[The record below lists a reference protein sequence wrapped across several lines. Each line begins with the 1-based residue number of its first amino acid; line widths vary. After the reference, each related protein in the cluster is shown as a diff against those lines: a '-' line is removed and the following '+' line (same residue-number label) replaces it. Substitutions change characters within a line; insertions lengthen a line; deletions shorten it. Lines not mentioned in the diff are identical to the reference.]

1 MNEPINI
8 NEASFEKA
16 VLQSPIPVLVD
27 FWAEWCGPCKMIAP
41 LLDQI
46 AKENEGRYRVAKV
59 NIDDDPGLMQ
69 RFNVRAV
76 PTLLFFGGGELKD
89 QLVGGA
95 PKQAIVDKLASLAG
109 SPSPAYESQNKS
121 KGNK

>member
-41 LLDQI
+41 LLNEI
-46 AKENEGRYRVAKV
+46 ARKTEGKFRIAKV
-59 NIDDDPGLMQ
+59 NIDDDPALMQ
-69 RFNVRAV
+69 RFNIRAV
-76 PTLLFFGGGELKD
+76 PTLLFFNGGVLRD

-95 PKQAIVDKLASLAG
+95 PKKTILEKLTNLTSKPASA
-109 SPSPAYESQNKS
+109 
-121 KGNK
+121 

>member
-16 VLQSPIPVLVD
+16 VLKSPVPVLVD

-41 LLDQI
+41 LLDEI
-46 AKENEGRYRVAKV
+46 ARESAGRFRIAKV
-59 NIDDDPGLMQ
+59 NIDDGPGLMQ
-69 RFNVRAV
+69 QFGVRAV
-76 PTLLFFGGGELKD
+76 PTLLFFQGGELKD

-95 PKQAIVDKLASLAG
+95 PKRAIVEKLEKLALA
-109 SPSPAYESQNKS
+109 
-121 KGNK
+121 

>member
-16 VLQSPIPVLVD
+16 VLQSPVPVLVD
-27 FWAEWCGPCKMIAP
+27 FWAPWCGPCKMIGP
-41 LLDQI
+41 LLDEI
-46 AKENEGRYRVAKV
+46 AKESEGRYRITKV
-59 NIDDDPGLMQ
+59 NVDDDPALMQ

-76 PTLLFFGGGELKD
+76 PTLLFFNGGRLRE

-95 PKQAIVDKLASLAG
+95 PKTTILEKLAILAA
-109 SPSPAYESQNKS
+109 SSA
-121 KGNK
+121 

>member
-16 VLQSPIPVLVD
+16 VLQSPVPVLVD

-41 LLDQI
+41 LLDEI
-46 AKENEGRYRVAKV
+46 ARENEGKFRVAKV
-59 NIDDDPGLMQ
+59 NIDEDPALMQ
-69 RFNVRAV
+69 RYSVRAV
-76 PTLLFFGGGELKD
+76 PTLLFFSGGELKD

-95 PKQAIVDKLASLAG
+95 PKQAIVEKLNGLS
-109 SPSPAYESQNKS
+109 SPTTSA
-121 KGNK
+121 

>member
-8 NEASFEKA
+8 NEASFDKA

-27 FWAEWCGPCKMIAP
+27 FWAPWCGPCKMIAP
-41 LLDQI
+41 LLEEIARESGDRFRI
-46 AKENEGRYRVAKV
+46 AKVS
-59 NIDDDPGLMQ
+59 IDDDPALAQ

-76 PTLLFFGGGELKD
+76 PTLLFFQGGQLRD

-95 PKQAIVDKLASLAG
+95 PKKTIMEKLGSLAM
-109 SPSPAYESQNKS
+109 A
-121 KGNK
+121 

>member
-8 NEASFEKA
+8 NEASFGKA

-27 FWAEWCGPCKMIAP
+27 FWAPWCGPCKMIAP
-41 LLDQI
+41 LLDEI
-46 AKENEGRYRVAKV
+46 ARESGDRLRIAKV
-59 NIDDDPGLMQ
+59 NIDDAPALAQ

-76 PTLLFFGGGELKD
+76 PTLLFFHEGQLRD

-95 PKQAIVDKLASLAG
+95 PKKTILEKL
-109 SPSPAYESQNKS
+109 
-121 KGNK
+121 

>member
-16 VLQSPIPVLVD
+16 VLQSPVPTLVD
-27 FWAEWCGPCKMIAP
+27 FWAAWCGPCKMIAP
-41 LLDQI
+41 VLGEI
-46 AKENEGRYRVAKV
+46 ARENEGRVRIAKV
-59 NIDDDPGLMQ
+59 NIDDEPALMQ

-76 PTLLFFGGGELKD
+76 PTLLFFQGGVLKD

-95 PKQAIVDKLASLAG
+95 PKKAILDKLNNLVAA
-109 SPSPAYESQNKS
+109 
-121 KGNK
+121 

>member
-8 NEASFEKA
+8 NEASFEQA
-16 VLQSPIPVLVD
+16 VLKSPIPVLVD

-41 LLDQI
+41 LLDEI
-46 AKENEGRYRVAKV
+46 ARENNGKLRVAKV
-59 NIDDDPGLMQ
+59 NIDDDPALMQ

-76 PTLLFFGGGELKD
+76 PTLLFFSGGELKD

-95 PKQAIVDKLASLAG
+95 PKKTIMEKLVNLAG
-109 SPSPAYESQNKS
+109 NPASA
-121 KGNK
+121 

>member
-16 VLQSPIPVLVD
+16 VLQSPVPTIVD
-27 FWAEWCGPCKMIAP
+27 FWASWCGPCKMIAP
-41 LLDQI
+41 LLDEI
-46 AKENEGRYRVAKV
+46 ARESEGRFRIIKV
-59 NIDDDPGLMQ
+59 NIDDEPALMQ

-76 PTLLFFGGGELKD
+76 PTLLFFNKGELKE

-95 PKQAIVDKLASLAG
+95 PKKAIIDRLNNLAA
-109 SPSPAYESQNKS
+109 AA
-121 KGNK
+121 